1 MVTIHRIDWSFY
13 GGFEMTYQQRE
24 EYTAPVCEVLTFE
37 VEETITQQSAPANPT
52 FHTGSD
58 ASQDDDE
65 TF

>member
-1 MVTIHRIDWSFY
+1 
-13 GGFEMTYQQRE
+13 MTYQQRE